1 MFLHE
6 EIHPL
11 FHTIMNITKDD
22 LRDILHCLAVT
33 SRTKY
38 AGTHNETE
46 LMDLHQRIS
55 NMMRSEHH
63 NRKNYVI
70 N

>member
-1 MFLHE
+1 MD
-6 EIHPL
+6 
-11 FHTIMNITKDD
+11 ITKDD

-38 AGTHNETE
+38 AGTDDETQ